1 MASNMSVAGLEAR
14 RVVVTGLGVVSSIG
28 FGGREFAESL
38 RVGHSRVG
46 PIKAFDTAGF
56 EHALGCEVVDFD
68 ATAWLRRLGVDEVGR
83 ASQFSAAA
91 ARMAVED
98 AGLEPSV
105 LEGRTLIAIGTTDA
119 ESRDLD
125 ELVQQELADGAASMD
140 QRRCARVGPGMLS
153 VSVAR
158 ELGVRDVDVT
168 TIGTACSA
176 GNYAIGAAYDAIRLG
191 EAEIGLSGGADAMCR
206 KNFTAFYR
214 LGTIT
219 PDVCRPFDAD
229 RQGIL
234 TAEGAG
240 VVVLESLE
248 SAQARG
254 ARIYAEVLG
263 YGLTCDAYHPVAPK
277 ESSVARCMELAL
289 QDAGIEPAEVDFIS
303 AHGTGTKTNDVTE
316 SRAIRTVFGATPP
329 PVISLK
335 SMLGHTMGAASA
347 LAFIASVIAI
357 TDEFI
362 PPTINHGR
370 TDPECEIDCVPN
382 RARPQRVDVVQNNGL
397 AFGGNNASVIVA
409 RYRPA
414 ASEMRSPA
422 VDPPPA
428 GAGRHQDGEAAV
440 TGCGHDTDS

>member
-1 MASNMSVAGLEAR
+1 MESYLTPDRGDGR

-28 FGGREFAESL
+28 FGSKEFAQSL
-38 RVGHSRVG
+38 RVGRSRVA
-46 PIKAFDTAGF
+46 PIGAFDTRGF
-56 EHALGCEVVDFD
+56 DHAQGCEVADFD
-68 ATAWLRRLGVDEVGR
+68 PQTWLQRLGVDDVGR
-83 ASQFSAAA
+83 ASQFSATA
-91 ARMAVED
+91 ARMALEE
-98 AGLEPSV
+98 AGLAPSA
-105 LEGRTLIAIGTTDA
+105 LEGRALIGIGTTDA

-125 ELVQQELADGAASMD
+125 ELVEQELAGGPESMD
-140 QRRCARVGPGMLS
+140 PVVAGRVSPGMLS

-191 EAEIGLSGGADAMCR
+191 EIDVGLSGGADAMCR

-214 LGTIT
+214 LGTTT
-219 PDVCRPFDAD
+219 PDVCRPFDTR

-248 SAQARG
+248 SALARG
-254 ARIYAEVLG
+254 ASIQAEVLG

-289 QDAGIEPAEVDFIS
+289 LDAEVKPEDVDFIS

-316 SRAIRTVFGATPP
+316 SRAIRTVFGQSPP

-347 LAFIASVIAI
+347 LAFSASVIAI
-357 TDEFI
+357 TNGFI
-362 PPTINHGR
+362 PPTINHEQ

-382 RARPQRVDVVQNNGL
+382 EARATSVNVVLNNGL

-409 RYRPA
+409 RYQ
-414 ASEMRSPA
+414 SEA
-422 VDPPPA
+422 
-428 GAGRHQDGEAAV
+428 
-440 TGCGHDTDS
+440 